1 MLTCE
6 QCGTAPAVLKLTTIR
21 DSTVTHE
28 DLCPACAETRGV
40 DVRPPSESRP
50 ALKDF
55 LLEEKRGGRAP
66 DRADDPPSPVSGP
79 DDR

>member
-1 MLTCE
+1 MPTCE
-6 QCGTAPAVLKLTTIR
+6 QCGAAPAVVKLTAIR
-21 DSTVTHE
+21 NSTVTHE

-40 DVRPPSESRP
+40 DVRPPSGPRP

-66 DRADDPPSPVSGP
+66 DAADDSPPP
-79 DDR
+79 DAS